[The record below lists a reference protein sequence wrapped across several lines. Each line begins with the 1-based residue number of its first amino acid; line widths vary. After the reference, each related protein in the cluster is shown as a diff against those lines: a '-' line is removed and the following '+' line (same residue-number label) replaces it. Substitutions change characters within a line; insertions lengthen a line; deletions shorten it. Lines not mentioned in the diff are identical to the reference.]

1 MSTTAVTP
9 TPSSTATTGA
19 TPSTGPSVRKS
30 LGDLYRPQGPKLVQS
45 AVAWTGGG
53 SSQLTQVFDLSLPIR
68 GLRLVFKGRVVVG
81 TAAFTSTNPEGL
93 LNLISNIVI
102 QGTNAR
108 QKGNITLW
116 TCDLATAWVM
126 AHLYAWRAN
135 RFTISTSG
143 AGGDA
148 TVPAP
153 DTPFPATGTAVPN
166 EAAGYFNGAT
176 GTYDWII
183 SVDLP
188 FHPHQMNAL
197 GKSPYDATGYLVR
210 NEEWKDSL
218 QLQLTY
224 GNQLGN
230 STGSLGVAAATTTVT
245 FSAYGSG
252 AGTPTTDVY
261 SLPVLM
267 GLDLKDTVLP
277 GVYSRITQPITNIL
291 QSAGPSTTILLNMQ
305 KQPTQRLIVKLGTST
320 VTPAFATLSDLIC
333 STLGVSLGGNRN
345 VRNNVD
351 IISHKQMACD
361 QYQRGPIQGYTLLDF
376 MDSGNADSGFPGQD
390 IGDGATFQ
398 LTGTV
403 TGTANALGLIV
414 QEQSIHIPTG
424 ALKNH

>member
-1 MSTTAVTP
+1 
-9 TPSSTATTGA
+9 
-19 TPSTGPSVRKS
+19 
-30 LGDLYRPQGPKLVQS
+30 
-45 AVAWTGGG
+45 
-53 SSQLTQVFDLSLPIR
+53 
-68 GLRLVFKGRVVVG
+68 LRLDFKGRVVVG
-81 TAAFTSTNPEGL
+81 TAAFTSVNPEGL
-93 LNLISNIVI
+93 LNLIANIVI

-116 TCDLATAWVM
+116 TCDLATAWTM

-143 AGGDA
+143 AGADA

-153 DTPFPATGTAVPN
+153 DTPFPAPGTAVPN
-166 EAAGYFNGAT
+166 QAAGYFNGAT

-183 SVDLP
+183 SIDLP

-197 GKSPYDATGYLVR
+197 GKSPYDTVGYLVR

-218 QLQLTY
+218 QLAMTFGTQA
-224 GNQLGN
+224 GAGA
-230 STGSLGVAAATTTVT
+230 TGSLGVSAGTTTVV
-245 FSAYGSG
+245 FSAYNSG
-252 AGTPTTDVY
+252 AGNPTIDVY

-277 GVYSRITQPITNIL
+277 GVYSRITQPVTGIL
-291 QSAGPSTTILLNMQ
+291 QSAGPSTTIILNMQ

-320 VTPAFATLSDLIC
+320 FSPAFATLSDLIC

-351 IISHKQMACD
+351 LIAHKQMSAD

-376 MDSGNADSGFPGQD
+376 MDAGNADSGFPGQD

-398 LTGTV
+398 LVGTV
-403 TGTANALGLIV
+403 AGTANALGLVV